1 LEVVV
6 LEDLLPSL
14 ITKPVR
20 WLGLGFLVDNTNF
33 RWFVS
38 KTRDGTCFG
47 PIIEGHNIHLTLY
60 EKDGYFYR
68 HVTCGQERVGWLKMR
83 KEDFF
88 RAIYEEYKLMLNLL
102 NNYDLYGEAV
112 IATDA
117 WWKLF
122 RDAMK
127 EMIDVRVKSGGRL
140 YVNLNLNYLVE
151 VLEREARRPDQ
162 LFRIGKVIEA
172 LQSPLRDRTLL
183 SPDGRLIVVLNGRAY
198 IFKKSILELLESK
211 PASVVDFFEKL
222 ERSELRPLAKAADL
236 LGIGL
241 LFVELERRGL
251 LPESLGDDKKYV
263 LNRPSHLPK
272 LREKAPGFLQAEKVF
287 D

>member
-1 LEVVV
+1 M
-6 LEDLLPSL
+6 LEDLLPFL

-38 KTRDGTCFG
+38 KTRDGICFG

-83 KEDFF
+83 KEGFF
-88 RAIYEEYKLMLNLL
+88 RAIYEEYKSMPNLL
-102 NNYDLYGEAV
+102 NNYDPYGEAV

-140 YVNLNLNYLVE
+140 YANLNLNYLVE

-162 LFRIGKVIEA
+162 LFRIGKVIEV
-172 LQSPLRDRTLL
+172 LQSPLRDRFLF
-183 SPDGRLIVVLNGRAY
+183 SPDGRPIVVLNGRVH
-198 IFKKSILELLESK
+198 ILKKSLLELLESK
-211 PASVVDFFEKL
+211 SASVEGFFEKL
-222 ERSELRPLAKAADL
+222 ERSELRPLATVANL

-241 LFVELERRGL
+241 LFVELER
-251 LPESLGDDKKYV
+251 
-263 LNRPSHLPK
+263 
-272 LREKAPGFLQAEKVF
+272 
-287 D
+287 